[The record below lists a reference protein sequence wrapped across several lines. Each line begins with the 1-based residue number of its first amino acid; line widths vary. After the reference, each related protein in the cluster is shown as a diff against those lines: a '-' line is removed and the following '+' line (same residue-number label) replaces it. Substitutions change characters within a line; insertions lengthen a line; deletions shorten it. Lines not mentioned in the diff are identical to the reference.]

1 MKKTI
6 FVLATLAVTF
16 LMVST
21 ATAVPC
27 SNKKAVEESDLIS
40 LVKEKIK
47 EQNDDPNE
55 GHPKCGAL
63 FAILWLIYLV
73 VFKGWVPPW
82 PY

>member
-6 FVLATLAVTF
+6 FVLAVLAVSF
-16 LMVST
+16 LVVST

-27 SNKKAVEESDLIS
+27 SNNKAVEKSGLIS
-40 LVKEKIK
+40 LIK

-55 GHPKCGAL
+55 GQPKCGGL